1 MLVQWT
7 SLFFVYFEIIIAV
20 EVDKVDGF

>member
-20 EVDKVDGF
+20 EVDKVDRF